1 MKYEFK
7 KIDNDTTELKYKDK
21 TFTIKKDVALI
32 KELQSINSRART
44 KMLVEL
50 SKQGITTKDLTI
62 ERKENG
68 KTYFDNSNLEG
79 IEEQY
84 IQEES
89 INMLDSLC
97 MRFFNMGLT
106 ELLMDVDI
114 TDSEKEGEDFTSK
127 LIEAMVGITTEAP
140 SKSVSKNAKDK

>member
-7 KIDNDTTELKYKDK
+7 KVDNDTTELKYKDK

-140 SKSVSKNAKDK
+140 SKSVIKNAKSK